1 MNCHCADDLL
11 EGIAKPSTNCLTS
24 LRVNATCKSAL
35 DNSIEDCSL
44 KVVGVILRKG
54 DSGLRAVCEVDD
66 CSGILVDDFL
76 DRWNSG
82 EDLRWANLRKCRI
95 HELKEIWKHR
105 VSFFFWSDGEVSAAA
120 DFTDDCDWLEVA
132 TVREG
137 LVS

>member
-1 MNCHCADDLL
+1 MVSHAFSDLL
-11 EGIAKPSTNCLTS
+11 ESLAKRRTTS
-24 LRVNATCKSAL
+24 FLSDWIHFAIDSL
-35 DNSIEDCSL
+35 DEGIEDCSL

-120 DFTDDCDWLEVA
+120 DFTDDCDWLEIA